1 MARDRLSS
9 SAAVAALADFL
20 LYADIGIEIKCRGE
34 GGLGGVRR
42 MKRGHDDRRSC
53 RRRRRRQVSSKA
65 TEFVHLL
72 AEDETAQQI
81 VSGGASAAPLMFQ
94 PLLFASL
101 IKCDAVVAA

>member
-20 LYADIGIEIKCRGE
+20 LYADIGIEIKCRG
-34 GGLGGVRR
+34 GDWGGVRR

-53 RRRRRRQVSSKA
+53 RRRRRRQVCLEA

-94 PLLFASL
+94 PLLFASV

>member
-20 LYADIGIEIKCRGE
+20 LYADIGIEIKCRGGE
-34 GGLGGVRR
+34 LGGIRR
-42 MKRGHDDRRSC
+42 MNRGHDDRRSC
-53 RRRRRRQVSSKA
+53 RRRRRRRQVSSEA

-94 PLLFASL
+94 PCCLHR
-101 IKCDAVVAA
+101 